1 MKKHLITTT
10 MFTDSFYQWS
20 NLSSKGANFKIA
32 AILCSFFILII
43 PDINGQNLISN
54 PGAESDPTSNGWTIV
69 SEGTNCFDNGN
80 WRINGG
86 LNGFPVAQSGD
97 YIFYPG
103 CGGARNGT
111 QYEVYQDV
119 DVSFFAATID
129 AGNQT
134 FNFSGYSQV
143 FEQETNDGAQIIVEY
158 RNPGGTVLDYYDTG
172 ENNLG
177 SVWTLYTDT
186 RTAPVGTR
194 AVRVRLIAYSRAG
207 TSIDGY
213 FDVLSLC
220 TDGDGLC
227 NEVDDD
233 YDNDG
238 INDLGDNCPLIANAD
253 QLDSDT
259 DGAGDACDASF
270 SVCIAITSLE
280 TAVEALPTTSDGTK
294 AFLLNKLN
302 IARDKFATGNNNA
315 ATGNLGAFINKVN
328 AKSPDEISQ
337 EDADALIAAANA
349 IINGINSGQNDCDGS
364 VQSLISPGNSG
375 NLAYDVVK
383 PLSLEVYPNPARDR
397 VNIRFA
403 AIDAKTQVVIYN
415 LHGKQVWMQE
425 TEPYQEV
432 LDVDLSASQFE
443 TGFYTI
449 RVSNEHGTEAIRI
462 VINK

>member
-1 MKKHLITTT
+1 MKKHFIMTT
-10 MFTDSFYQWS
+10 MFTASFYKWS

-69 SEGTNCFDNGN
+69 SEGTNCFGNGN

-97 YIFYPG
+97 YFFYPG

-143 FEQETNDGAQIIVEY
+143 FEQETNDGAQMIVEY

-194 AVRVRLIAYSRAG
+194 TVRVRLIAYSRAG

-220 TDGDGLC
+220 TDNDGDGLC
-227 NEVDDD
+227 DEVDN
-233 YDNDG
+233 DNDG
-238 INDLGDNCPLIANAD
+238 IDDLSDNCPLIANAN

-270 SVCIAITSLE
+270 SVCIAISSLE
-280 TAVEALPTTSDGTK
+280 TDVEALPNLPNNTK
-294 AFLLNKLN
+294 NFLLGKLN
-302 IARDKFATGNNNA
+302 LSREKFEDGNNNA
-315 ATGNLGAFINKVN
+315 AIGNLGAFINKVN
-328 AKSPDEISQ
+328 AKSPGEISQ
-337 EDADALIAAANA
+337 DDADALIAAATA
-349 IINGINSGQNDCDGS
+349 IINGINSGQNDCDGGS
-364 VQSLISPGNSG
+364 QNLIRPGNNG
-375 NLAYDVVK
+375 NPAFDVANH
-383 PLSLEVYPNPARDR
+383 LGLEVYPNPTKGRL
-397 VNIRFA
+397 NIRFA
-403 AIDAKTQVVIYN
+403 AIDTKTQVAIYD
-415 LHGKQVWMQE
+415 LYGKQVWMQE
-425 TEPYQEV
+425 TEPYQNV
-432 LDVDLSASQFE
+432 LEMDLSLGPFG
-443 TGFYTI
+443 TGMYTI
-449 RVSNEHGTEAIRI
+449 SISNEHGTQTQR
-462 VINK
+462 VVVNK